1 MVFPWLIFG
10 LIFPFMTICLWG
22 RKWFAPSRI
31 SHKVRLTKFNEN
43 FGFKIVFFAFRSI
56 HWMSITTLQ
65 RLLFTTKWF
74 ASDSLTLLNLTC
86 WLHHKDLALKGFVSK
101 VNLMNS
107 YLSSPFVENTRAA
120 IFVTFQSRLVQRH
133 LSTTLRMSQL
143 DISGIFPPIPT
154 PFRCDEEIDYVA
166 LESNLKKWNSTGVR
180 GYLVQGSNGEYCF
193 LSMEERVQMVK
204 KVS

>member
-1 MVFPWLIFG
+1 M
-10 LIFPFMTICLWG
+10 
-22 RKWFAPSRI
+22 
-31 SHKVRLTKFNEN
+31 
-43 FGFKIVFFAFRSI
+43 
-56 HWMSITTLQ
+56 
-65 RLLFTTKWF
+65 
-74 ASDSLTLLNLTC
+74 
-86 WLHHKDLALKGFVSK
+86 
-101 VNLMNS
+101 
-107 YLSSPFVENTRAA
+107 SSPFAENTRAA